1 MPSRT
6 QGELLRLEMQLAT
19 LAQGVGWGTGGKATG
34 GGTVWEGQQGSTS
47 SLGGCGGNF
56 GDRIQHGW
64 ETKGSQ
70 GLVRDSVCGCC
81 FWEAEEE
88 KGRSQALSQPRDLS
102 PIPISD
108 FCPSIFVGT
117 SLAPAMIM
125 ELVVSS

>member
-1 MPSRT
+1 MEALCGRGSR
-6 QGELLRLEMQLAT
+6 GAPAPWGVAGGALETESSMGGRPEGVKGWSAT
-19 LAQGVGWGTGGKATG
+19 L
-34 GGTVWEGQQGSTS
+34 S
-47 SLGGCGGNF
+47 
-56 GDRIQHGW
+56 
-64 ETKGSQ
+64 
-70 GLVRDSVCGCC
+70 GCC

-102 PIPISD
+102 PIPISG